1 MDNSDNTRRA
11 ETTEYASGRLASI
24 PSLSQLKELQEE
36 AMRAEGREIVRED
49 PPVVFAS
56 ERFPSGIPSA
66 SQLRSLQSQEQK
78 DRGVAPSEDVPE
90 RAAARKSAA
99 PAADKPQ
106 SAAYRGHLP
115 EFMRRVTQKLHTA
128 PDVPAPAARQSAPA
142 PAAKQPVP
150 APKPAPAVKAPQETP
165 AEPKAQPQ
173 TVPAP
178 AVKAAVPETAAAQE
192 EAPKADAKAAPA
204 PDAAPEKAPAHFSR
218 IDLAF
223 AELFAAQKAF
233 TIPAAQNDQPTVS
246 GRSEAEKPAP
256 AVSTQADAADFIF
269 LSPAAESVTREPAE
283 PVETPTQ
290 EIAEEVPV
298 REPEEISEALMM
310 EIAEEAPALE
320 PEEIPEAQ
328 VQETA
333 EEIPAL
339 EPEEISETQTQE
351 AAAAKPARKPAKPA
365 KRKAN
370 AGAQKAQAA
379 EETAQSPKGKSRTGK
394 KKESSLEKYTGSV
407 LESLPT
413 AEQIRN
419 SKPKRSRASS
429 ADLPGV
435 PSERQLIRERRRLN
449 YRGDFFKVIRNT
461 VFTLITVS
469 AIAVLVAVLLLP
481 VLRIYGASMTPALYE
496 SDIVLSIKGGK
507 FTTGDIVAFYYN
519 NKILVK
525 RVIAQAGD
533 WVNIDKDGTV
543 SVNGVVLDEPYVQSK
558 AFGECDIELPY
569 QVPEDRVFVM
579 GDYRDVSI
587 DSRSTA
593 IGAIAKDQV
602 VGRIIYRI
610 WPLEVFGK
618 IE

>member
-1 MDNSDNTRRA
+1 MDNSENTRRA
-11 ETTEYASGRLASI
+11 ETTEYPSGRLASI

-66 SQLRSLQSQEQK
+66 SQLRSLQSQDQK

-178 AVKAAVPETAAAQE
+178 AVKAAVPETAAAQK
-192 EAPKADAKAAPA
+192 EAPKADAKAVPA

-256 AVSTQADAADFIF
+256 AV
-269 LSPAAESVTREPAE
+269 
-283 PVETPTQ
+283 PTQ

-298 REPEEISEALMM
+298 REPAEPVETPTQET
-310 EIAEEAPALE
+310 AEEVPVRE

-328 VQETA
+328 TPETA
-333 EEIPAL
+333 EEIPVR

-351 AAAAKPARKPAKPA
+351 AAVKPARKPAKPA

-449 YRGDFFKVIRNT
+449 YKSDFFKVIRNT

-507 FTTGDIVAFYYN
+507 FTTGDVVAFYYN

-602 VGRIIYRI
+602 VGRIIFRI
-610 WPLEVFGK
+610 WPLEAFGK